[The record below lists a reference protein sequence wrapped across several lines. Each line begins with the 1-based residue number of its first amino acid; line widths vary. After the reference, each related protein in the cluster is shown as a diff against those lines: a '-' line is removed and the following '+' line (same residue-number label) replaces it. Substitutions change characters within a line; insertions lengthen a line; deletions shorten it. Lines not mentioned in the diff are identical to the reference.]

1 MAIEWIDDLHWYYQH
16 ADGDLGVRGV
26 GFDSSGVKV
35 APHERSS
42 PAKDGPNS
50 PAARHLQ
57 ITQIL
62 AGLARVHARVIQ
74 RYYSWEP
81 NRARLSIGQRAN
93 VEKIR
98 AAKVGEIL
106 RRGGAKIG
114 DESIARA
121 LTDAHAA
128 YRDERKAWRGRAKRE
143 REARSKARIAFLRGE
158 A

>member
-1 MAIEWIDDLHWYYQH
+1 MEWCDELHWYYQH
-16 ADGDLGVRGV
+16 ADGDLGVHGI
-26 GFDSSGVKV
+26 GTESSGVPI

-50 PAARHLQ
+50 PAARHLR

-62 AGLARVHARVIQ
+62 AGLGRLDARVLQ

-81 NRARLSIGQRAN
+81 NRARLSIQQRAG

-106 RRGGAKIG
+106 RRTEKTIG
-114 DESIARA
+114 DASIARA
-121 LTDAHAA
+121 LTVAHAA
-128 YRDERKAWRGRAKRE
+128 YRVERKAHKGRAREE
-143 REARSKARIAFLRGE
+143 REERRRARDAKLRG
-158 A
+158 AA